1 MIQLKKTALATMLL
15 SSGVAFSGTMG
26 PVCVPG
32 SVNTP
37 CSEPGWSV
45 AGRALLLQPSL
56 SNAAFAYDDA
66 PLFTTTSTGANSQ
79 ARWQGTTNSWLWG
92 FELDAGYQFGKGRDA
107 NLSWYRYHNSA
118 AKTVSANTHASDGSV
133 TFNSV
138 ANDTLT
144 VKPQWDAVNFE
155 LGQRVD
161 FQDLGESVRFHG
173 GVQYARIATGFNGVV
188 SSVHT
193 WTRNSNSSYNG
204 FGPRAGLGLY
214 THLDSYFQALS
225 GFDLYGTIAGS
236 VLAGPSSF
244 NSTLTDVNGIAYAH
258 ASHMAI
264 VPELDTKLGV
274 AYAHQMAQGQLGVDV
289 GWLWLNYFNAQQH
302 AFNAATSSTTVTYNA
317 PRESDFGAQG
327 LYFGLQWQ
335 GNV

>member
-1 MIQLKKTALATMLL
+1 MKLKKTALATMLL

-45 AGRALLLQPSL
+45 AGRALLLQPSM

-66 PLFTTTSTGANSQ
+66 PLYTTTSTGADSQ
-79 ARWQGTTNSWLWG
+79 ARWQGLTNSWLWG

-118 AKTVSANTHASDGSV
+118 TKTVSTNVRGDDTGVVFGSFADD
-133 TFNSV
+133 TF
-138 ANDTLT
+138 TL
-144 VKPQWDAVNFE
+144 KPEWDAVNFE

-161 FQDLGESVRFHG
+161 FQDLGESVRFMG
-173 GVQYARIATGFNGVV
+173 GIQYARIATSFNGAVD
-188 SSVHT
+188 STHT
-193 WTRNSNSSYNG
+193 WVRDSKSSYNG
-204 FGPRAGLGLY
+204 FGPRLGLGLY
-214 THLDSYFQALS
+214 THLDSYFQTLS
-225 GFDLYGTIAGS
+225 GFDLYGAVAGA

-244 NSTLTDVNGIAYAH
+244 NSTLTDVSGIAYVQG
-258 ASHMAI
+258 SHMAL
-264 VPELDTKLGV
+264 VPELETKLGV
-274 AYAHQMAQGQLGVDV
+274 MYAHQMAQGQLGVDV
-289 GWLWLNYFNAQQH
+289 GWLWLNYFNAQQI
-302 AFNAATSSTTVTYNA
+302 AFNAATSSSVSRGTPQV
-317 PRESDFGAQG
+317 SDFGAQG